1 MIFNKIFFNG
11 FLLGLLLFVPVS
23 SFGVDT
29 SPLTYPTTV
38 DNIKTSN
45 YYIDISASDWQKT
58 NTGSTT
64 NRQRFIIND
73 FGTMNQINPSNT
85 GNSTGLP
92 NEFSGNDN
100 YIVEERSPV
109 SSVPEP
115 MTILL
120 LGLGSLGLAAYRRR
134 R

>member
-1 MIFNKIFFNG
+1 MVLCEITGELLMVLNKVFFNG

-23 SFGVDT
+23 
-29 SPLTYPTTV
+29 
-38 DNIKTSN
+38 
-45 YYIDISASDWQKT
+45 
-58 NTGSTT
+58 GSTT

-100 YIVEERSPV
+100 YIVEDRSPV